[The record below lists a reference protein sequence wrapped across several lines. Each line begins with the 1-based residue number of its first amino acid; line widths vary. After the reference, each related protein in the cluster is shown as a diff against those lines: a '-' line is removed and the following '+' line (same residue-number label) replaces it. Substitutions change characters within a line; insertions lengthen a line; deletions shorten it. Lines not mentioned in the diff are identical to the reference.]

1 MENDGGS
8 AELNPVKVQ
17 GAVQTPVAAELM
29 WVADASIV
37 YWCCL
42 LAKTKFSNVQ
52 GVLRSAVF
60 MLPALLHPPQTRVGG
75 GQLMACK
82 SAQGP
87 VPYEINHFVE
97 L

>member
-1 MENDGGS
+1 M
-8 AELNPVKVQ
+8 
-17 GAVQTPVAAELM
+17 QTPAAAELM

-42 LAKTKFSNVQ
+42 VAKTKFSNVQ
-52 GVLRSAVF
+52 GVLCSAVF
-60 MLPALLHPPQTRVGG
+60 MLPTLCALHKPELE
-75 GQLMACK
+75 GQLVACV

-87 VPYEINHFVE
+87 FLYEIWHFVE